1 MKPQLKFKNE
11 AMGQLQ
17 LMKGAGRA
25 AQLQEKY
32 TPDNVAKAKVFRISD
47 QQNVQQ
53 KALTFTT
60 QEKRTLWIVIIVSIA
75 VIVALVYAI
84 KHKYIKL

>member
-17 LMKGAGRA
+17 GMKGAGPGHELR
-25 AQLQEKY
+25 EKFS
-32 TPDNVAKAKVFRISD
+32 PGNVAKAKVFRISD
-47 QQNVQQ
+47 NQNVQQ

-60 QEKRTLWIVIIVSIA
+60 QEKRTLWIAVIVSIL
-75 VIVALVYAI
+75 VIVGLVYAI